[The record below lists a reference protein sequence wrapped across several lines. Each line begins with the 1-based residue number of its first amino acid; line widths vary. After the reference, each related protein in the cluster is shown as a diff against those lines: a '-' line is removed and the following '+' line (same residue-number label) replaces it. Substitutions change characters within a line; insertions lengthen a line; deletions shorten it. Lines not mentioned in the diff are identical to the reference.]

1 VTHIL
6 LIEDNPIDARLM
18 QRVLSGRVTWLDD
31 GQKALWYVRSLETGG
46 VSEPPS
52 LVLLDLH
59 LPKYDGLQVLA
70 EFRRSAA
77 ARDLP
82 IFLLSSTPASEVAEL
97 AESRKVQADAYLEKP
112 FGLPEL
118 EQFAR
123 RIGELMEIRF
133 SVPRTAAA

>member
-6 LIEDNPIDARLM
+6 LIEDNPIDARLL
-18 QRVLSGRVTWLDD
+18 QRVLSGRMTWLDD
-31 GQKALWYVRSLETGG
+31 GQKAIWYLRSLETGG
-46 VSEPPS
+46 ISDPPS

-70 EFRRSAA
+70 EFRQSAA
-77 ARDLP
+77 GRELP
-82 IFLLSSTPASEVAEL
+82 IFLVSSTPASEVAER
-97 AESRKVQADAYLEKP
+97 AEARGFQADAYLEKP

-123 RIGELMEIRF
+123 RIDELANPSE
-133 SVPRTAAA
+133 PRTVAA

>member
-1 VTHIL
+1 MTHIL

-18 QRVLSGRVTWLDD
+18 QRVLSGRMTWLDD
-31 GQKALWYVRSLETGG
+31 GQKALGYLRSLETGG
-46 VSEPPS
+46 VADPPS

-77 ARDLP
+77 VRDLP

-97 AESRKVQADAYLEKP
+97 AESRNVQADAYLEKP

-123 RIGELMEIRF
+123 RIGELMEASF
-133 SVPRTAAA
+133 SEPRTVAA